1 MIKYDIV
8 KRKLNLEFHEVQFT
22 HRLMCIQTSCLTD
35 TIINSKSMIFLNQWD
50 IDNRLNSIRNI
61 ISQSIERKL
70 K

>member
-22 HRLMCIQTSCLTD
+22 HKLMCIQTSCLTD
-35 TIINSKSMIFLNQWD
+35 TIINSKSMIFSNQD
-50 IDNRLNSIRNI
+50 IDNTLNSIRNI